1 MKIIRI
7 HQDLSQTLVNASEG
21 ERKAQKIIYE
31 RFSGKALSI
40 CRQYVNDT
48 YTAEDLMITVFLK
61 VFRTLHSLENKDAFE
76 PWLRRIT
83 INECISHLRIKKKI
97 QFTEAH
103 EDMAVSDL
111 RADDNLMITDLQSI
125 LDALPYGCKT
135 VFNLYVIDGY
145 KHQEIA
151 TMMDISEGTSKSQLA
166 YARKLLQE
174 KIYLLNQE
182 SHG

>member
-1 MKIIRI
+1 MNILRI
-7 HQDLSQTLVNASEG
+7 HQDLSQILENAAEG
-21 ERKAQKIIYE
+21 ERKAQKFIYD
-31 RFSGKALSI
+31 RFSGKTLSI

-48 YTAEDLMITVFLK
+48 FTAEDLMITVFLK
-61 VFRTLHSLENKDAFE
+61 VFRTLHGLDNKDAFE

-97 QFTEAH
+97 QYTEAQ

-111 RADDNLMITDLQSI
+111 RADDSLMVTDLQSVM
-125 LDALPYGCKT
+125 DSLPYGCKT

-145 KHQEIA
+145 KHHEIA

-174 KIYLLNQE
+174 KIYLLNQVN
-182 SHG
+182 HG

>member
-7 HQDLSQTLVNASEG
+7 NQDISQTLKSAAEG
-21 ERKAQKIIYE
+21 ERKAQKIIYD
-31 RFSGKALSI
+31 RYNGKTLSI
-40 CRQYVNDT
+40 CRQYVDDT
-48 YTAEDLMITVFLK
+48 FTAEDLMITVFLK
-61 VFRTLHSLENKDAFE
+61 IFRTLHSLENKDAFE

-83 INECISHLRIKKKI
+83 INECISHLRLKKKI
-97 QFTEAH
+97 QFTEAQ

-111 RADDNLMITDLQSI
+111 RADDSLMIKDLQSV
-125 LDALPYGCKT
+125 LDSLPYGCKT

-145 KHQEIA
+145 KHHEIA

-174 KIYLLNQE
+174 KIYLLNQV